1 MDGGPIG
8 PDLLDVLAPGYV
20 HACSPVGH
28 ADAVELVR
36 LLLAAG
42 QRTDATSVTSR
53 LESDADANPG
63 FPGLGAAA
71 LLSGPRPFRRR
82 RPR

>member
-1 MDGGPIG
+1 MRLDGGPIG

-20 HACSPVGH
+20 HACSPIGH

-42 QRTDATSVTSR
+42 QRPDAASVTAR
-53 LESDADANPG
+53 LESDADG
-63 FPGLGAAA
+63 ESGLSRTARRRSAR
-71 LLSGPRPFRRR
+71 PRPA
-82 RPR
+82 